1 MRCLNKLKQTYLH
14 EIRFKCNNQKCTYQ
28 LTYDEL
34 ILGTHEL
41 DDCNFMCVICEGC
54 GLKIHKQDQIK
65 HESIDCTNPLA
76 KCQFCSKIFGLG
88 DMTAHLKS
96 CSQRRIVK
104 VEYSS
109 DPEQAAVQNTKLA
122 LMDFD
127 DKPDQEYKPEMSWM
141 SHASSQ
147 KSSRKTQ
154 KKAKT
159 QKAKSAEEPKQVE
172 VVE

>member
-1 MRCLNKLKQTYLH
+1 
-14 EIRFKCNNQKCTYQ
+14 
-28 LTYDEL
+28 
-34 ILGTHEL
+34 
-41 DDCNFMCVICEGC
+41 
-54 GLKIHKQDQIK
+54 
-65 HESIDCTNPLA
+65 
-76 KCQFCSKIFGLG
+76 
-88 DMTAHLKS
+88 MTAHLKS